1 MGRKLVDETSRT
13 PAKEQFRSLMPSGE
27 VGSVPVEEVLIGM
40 QMVDAADLS
49 DIGSEIEVGEE
60 EPEAGDRLI
69 RFIVKDKRGNI
80 KII

>member
-1 MGRKLVDETSRT
+1 M
-13 PAKEQFRSLMPSGE
+13 
-27 VGSVPVEEVLIGM
+27 EEVLTGM

-60 EPEAGDRLI
+60 ASEAGARLI
-69 RFIVKDKRGNI
+69 RFIVKDKNGNI